1 MDLIRLRNVNKT
13 YKNGV
18 TAIYDMDLNIKKGEF
33 VFIIGE
39 TGCGKSTLIK
49 MLYREE
55 KPNRGKILVG
65 GIDVAKLRNRKV
77 YKLRRKIGVV
87 FQDYQLLPKLTAY
100 ENIAFA
106 LEVFGLPK
114 DEIHKKVVKVL
125 ELVGLTNKAKH
136 YPNQLSG
143 GEQQRVTIAR
153 ALVNSPD
160 ILLLDEPMGALDS
173 FTRADLQDKLLEIQR
188 NSGITMILV
197 THDVDEAVY
206 LSDRIVIM
214 TPRPGKIAEIL
225 DVNLSKKR
233 NRASE
238 NFIEYRNRI
247 LDRFHLASLEPQ
259 PEYYI

>member
-18 TAIYDMDLNIKKGEF
+18 TAIYDLDLNIQKGEF

-55 KPNRGKILVG
+55 KPTRGKILVG

-100 ENIAFA
+100 ENVAFA
-106 LEVFGLPK
+106 LEVFGLTK
-114 DEIHKKVVKVL
+114 EEIHKKVVKVL
-125 ELVGLTNKAKH
+125 ELVGLKNKAKH

-143 GEQQRVTIAR
+143 GEQQRVAIAR
-153 ALVNSPD
+153 AIVNGPK
-160 ILLLDEPMGALDS
+160 LLICDEPTGNLDPKKS
-173 FTRADLQDKLLEIQR
+173 MEIMRVLESINQL
-188 NSGITMILV
+188 GTTVLMV
-197 THDVDEAVY
+197 THDISIVDK
-206 LSDRIVIM
+206 M
-214 TPRPGKIAEIL
+214 
-225 DVNLSKKR
+225 KKR
-233 NRASE
+233 TILLESGRILKDYKE
-238 NFIEYRNRI
+238 GEYRK
-247 LDRFHLASLEPQ
+247 
-259 PEYYI
+259 